1 MKQTAAHA
9 MPTRAR
15 SRGPSRRSAAG
26 RPPTGQADIAAAR
39 REEPHSM
46 ASLES
51 LCDRRD
57 AAQAQPVAQEQDGGQ
72 RKGRRGG

>member
-9 MPTRAR
+9 KPVRAR

-26 RPPTGQADIAAAR
+26 RPPTDLADAAAAR
-39 REEPHSM
+39 REASRSM

-57 AAQAQPVAQEQDGGQ
+57 AAQAQPFAQEEEGGR